1 MKKLLLLCSLLIFT
15 CSSGDSSGYISDP
28 NNSSVTKI
36 MPLGASR
43 VEGERPNYESYRY
56 YLWKKLKENNFLK
69 NVSDRP
75 GHDKRYALNSTF
87 FKKTINYK
95 MKFNLSLGLKNTI
108 EWYIK
113 NRKWLKSTKKSYKF
127 KRLGLLWLKRQL
139 FFVVVLVLECPH

>member
-1 MKKLLLLCSLLIFT
+1 MREWIYVNDSCNAIWDTIQSNKSFEKINIG
-15 CSSGDSSGYISDP
+15 SGQRVSNIEIAKI
-28 NNSSVTKI
+28 VFKI
-36 MPLGASR
+36 MKRSNLT
-43 VEGERPNYESYRY
+43 
-56 YLWKKLKENNFLK
+56 KLKENNFLK

-127 KRLGLLWLKRQL
+127 KRLGLL
-139 FFVVVLVLECPH
+139 